1 MKGFFSISLL
11 VLLVAVTGCKNEQKS
26 TDVITQEPATLNE
39 ESAAP
44 ADPQEEI
51 TYASAPIMPRFP
63 GCEDKG
69 MNTMEKYLC
78 ANNRLSNYIHNRLRY
93 PKIAL
98 NNKVEG
104 TVTAQF
110 VVRPDGLIDD
120 IAVFNDIGYGCGET
134 VMTIIESMNHMGE
147 RWIPGR
153 KDGQE
158 VRVRLAVPIE
168 FRLRDYQKE

>member
-11 VLLVAVTGCKNEQKS
+11 VLFVIITGCKNEQKS
-26 TDVITQEPATLNE
+26 NEINTQEPATLNE
-39 ESAAP
+39 EAETSV
-44 ADPQEEI
+44 PQEEI

-63 GCEDKG
+63 GCEDKE

-120 IAVFNDIGYGCGET
+120 IAIYNDIGYGCGET

-153 KDGQE
+153 KGGE
-158 VRVRLAVPIE
+158 AVRVRLAVPIE